1 MINTNKKIHIYNR
14 FRTIYTSKN
23 RYYIRHNKKY
33 IDLYTIIKKANQKGS
48 QRGGGKKDKKDFL
61 VQELN
66 GIKDSIVIFKLLID
80 DKQSE
85 AINIYLNL
93 IELINSKKDLIINK
107 INTYP
112 LNYFDNELNK
122 AAIITYVK
130 NVLYNNIFDNYLLNI
145 IPRIDIKNLI
155 KGTDKDAIEN
165 IIKLLLHLN
174 NNSDQRVLQDTMNK
188 IEKYNEVIESTI
200 KDNCN
205 NYEALKNIIQ
215 SCIEVALNIVEEASA
230 DTSKEEEAQ
239 EVDEEE
245 DEEDEDDDDGDE
257 DRGEDK
263 VSIEGD
269 GNKGKEENAKTEAKA
284 KKGKEKGA
292 KEKKNKTTYQ
302 NEIKKVI
309 DEEMDAIKEGL
320 DNLENKDYLDKL
332 LPVLEKESEYYN
344 VFIDSSNDVFANYE
358 LQNYFNNI
366 KEFLTDY
373 EKLYKTNIDTMN
385 VELGKKRGEEANIQQ
400 CIETNNT
407 KIANEEQSLKV
418 LKVTLEQDKIDYNDI
433 KIREGKEVNN
443 REDDAE
449 NDTDQVPVLQ
459 NGAKGGSKHRLKYAE
474 KGTSK
479 RYKIYRSMARIVSG
493 GDRDGDEI
501 APVDPVNNAANKA
514 VTETSKEGNDIK
526 EQVKELKNKIKENN
540 KIYAN
545 HIRTIR
551 ELKISGNE
559 LKKKIEKVKKKIE
572 TIEKKIK
579 QYEEFLVKITDFL
592 SKINTILSSIVLD
605 KEPIET
611 SDAKNPELEYG
622 NIALYKKYIEIIIF
636 NIKAKILHYFL
647 DNYIQFCNDLNESR
661 DNNKNKDNYGKL
673 NDLIEELY
681 KKNESDK
688 SDVHAPNTSRDA
700 PDTSV
705 GAAGPVTVT
714 VPVPDPNPIVGPSGH
729 VTVPDPKADAADA
742 AGTAGA
748 AASAPVH
755 NAADAAD
762 DAPVHNAAN
771 AAGATAPVADAAGAA
786 SGAGAGAATRPFKL
800 EAPFGG
806 VDGGGKA
813 PKTGGKGKPRVCAY
827 LTDVEGNLDFFEKY
841 VRISKVI
848 EWVDSKKNRLRFKQ
862 KDSMF
867 VFGGDCQDRGIGDIR
882 FVNLLLNFKSEYPD
896 RVEFIIG
903 NRDANKI
910 RIYSEMSEKIDP
922 SDINAKSKY
931 LAKYDNFPYWVNKG
945 ERITLRKYLEDNNYK
960 INAVS
965 RLKYIL
971 DYTMGSNGCFDK
983 RRKELSIILNKD
995 PDSISDNDII
1005 TSFLNSVSP
1014 NPNNIKNTNDNYMLK
1029 YLKNG
1034 KIAYIFGEHIFV
1046 HGAVNKNNIGYIPN
1060 NKYIV
1065 DDVDKWVSGLNKWF
1079 QKDLKEYIAN
1089 PEYGGISKKR
1099 KGYKIIDYAVPSDNK
1114 TVVYSDNLKN
1124 GNGQYINAK
1133 VIKYLNKGGIHSII
1147 SGHRPHGDCPLVL
1160 RSKKLTAVSADTSYS
1175 KKGHRSKWGIDNRG
1189 NAVSEVLLYFNG
1201 DIQVHGI
1208 LQDKRKYD
1216 YIIKNKETK
1225 PANPDKPDKH
1235 APKYDKYIG
1244 LQLKN
1249 NYWVKNVRYAKNAK
1263 NAKYL
1268 ISYAKGFEYDEKWI
1282 TEAEMLKLL

>member
-33 IDLYTIIKKANQKGS
+33 IDLYTIIKKTNQKGS

-215 SCIEVALNIVEEASA
+215 SCIKVALNIVEEASA

-239 EVDEEE
+239 EVD
-245 DEEDEDDDDGDE
+245 DDKDDEDIGA
-257 DRGEDK
+257 DK

-269 GNKGKEENAKTEAKA
+269 GNKGKEDNPKTVVKA

-373 EKLYKTNIDTMN
+373 KKLYKTNIDTMN

-407 KIANEEQSLKV
+407 NIAKEEQSLKV
-418 LKVTLEQDKIDYNDI
+418 LKVTLKQDKTDYNDI
-433 KIREGKEVNN
+433 KIREEKEVNN
-443 REDDAE
+443 
-449 NDTDQVPVLQ
+449 TDQVAEQDPPEQL
-459 NGAKGGSKHRLKYAE
+459 GGKGGSKHRLKYAE

-493 GDRDGDEI
+493 GDGDKDKI
-501 APVDPVNNAANKA
+501 AQD
-514 VTETSKEGNDIK
+514 ETQTSEEDNDIK

-540 KIYAN
+540 KKYAN

-592 SKINTILSSIVLD
+592 SKINMILSSIVLD
-605 KEPIET
+605 KKPIKT
-611 SDAKNPELEYG
+611 SGAKNPELEYS

-673 NDLIEELY
+673 NDSIEDLY
-681 KKNESDK
+681 KKRESDK
-688 SDVHAPNTSRDA
+688 SVESLEKKNIVALSDPNTSRDA
-700 PDTSV
+700 ADSAPNTN
-705 GAAGPVTVT
+705 T
-714 VPVPDPNPIVGPSGH
+714 VPIAYPNTGHNAAASAHNPNTVPIAYPNTGHNAAASAPNPN
-729 VTVPDPKADAADA
+729 TVPTTDSNTGHNAAASAPNPNTGAADAADA
-742 AGTAGA
+742 TG
-748 AASAPVH
+748 P
-755 NAADAAD
+755 
-762 DAPVHNAAN
+762 
-771 AAGATAPVADAAGAA
+771 AAGAVGAV
-786 SGAGAGAATRPFKL
+786 GATGPFRLKGAFGSYGDFK
-800 EAPFGG
+800 G
-806 VDGGGKA
+806 VGNV
-813 PKTGGKGKPRVCAY
+813 PKKGGKGKPRVCAY

-910 RIYSEMSEKIDP
+910 RIYSEMSEKIDT

-1060 NKYIV
+1060 NKNIV

-1124 GNGQYINAK
+1124 GNGRYINAK

-1249 NYWVKNVRYAKNAK
+1249 NYWVKNVRYDKNAK